1 MGKTAWEPAPL
12 PKEGTCGS
20 CAHLD
25 RQTALLSCPAQYKCR
40 ISGQFCMESD
50 ACDQSI
56 EGNADITD
64 QFETLGRNLKLWL
77 EVRGISQRELAERI
91 GVTEVSISR
100 YVNGQRVAS
109 SYTLYKISKV
119 LGCTMEDLLR
129 GCSIMGNGSA

>member
-25 RQTALLSCPAQYKCR
+25 RQTALLSCPAQYKCK

-50 ACDQSI
+50 ACDQPK
-56 EGNADITD
+56 EGKIDIGE
-64 QFETLGRNLKLWL
+64 QLQTLGTNLSFWL

-100 YVNGQRVAS
+100 YVTGQRTPS
-109 SYTLYKISKV
+109 GLTLCKISKV
-119 LGCTMEDLLR
+119 LGCTMEDLLK
-129 GCSIMGNGSA
+129 GVYSEL